1 MLHLH
6 QIKSQASPCW
16 DSLVRVYHTSFP
28 IDEQRPVA
36 SIAHLIEHDNRFVA
50 YTIVDEDDNEDENY
64 DECHF
69 EHSEKSRKV
78 RAELNGIATKV
89 SCAGSL
95 TSAPS
100 GVDLKVRYAQDDTQS
115 AYENEKLPPK
125 DETQLSTF
133 ISQLS
138 TQHHPLG
145 LLTTWH
151 FEEFIYIE
159 HFAIDPN
166 LRSQGYGTEAIKAFI
181 KEQGK
186 PIILEAE
193 PPTDDITRRR
203 IRFYERSGL
212 TLYDFPYIQPAYTPT
227 SNPVELRLMGTLNT
241 NDTPLPLVSK
251 MLHREVYGIEN

>member
-6 QIKSQASPCW
+6 LIKSQASPYW

-28 IDEQRPVA
+28 IDEQRPIE
-36 SIAHLIEHDNRFVA
+36 SIAHLIEHDERFVA
-50 YTIVDEDDNEDENY
+50 YAIIDEDENY

-115 AYENEKLPPK
+115 AYENENLPPK

-159 HFAIDPN
+159 HFAIAPT
-166 LRSQGYGTEAIKAFI
+166 LRSQGYGAEALRTFI
-181 KEQGK
+181 YEHGK

-193 PPTDDITRRR
+193 PPTDALSIRR
-203 IRFYERSGL
+203 IGFYERSGL
-212 TLYDFPYIQPAYTPT
+212 TLYDFPYIQPAYTPD
-227 SNPVELRLMGTLNT
+227 SNPVELCLMGTLDT
-241 NDTPLPLVSK
+241 NATPLTLVSRT
-251 MLHREVYGIEN
+251 LHREVYGVDL